1 MSAPGALKTE
11 REILSS
17 FQELRSELDNLAA
30 RANNIA
36 AELNEHDLVLKTLE
50 PLDGSR
56 KCYRLVSAADAKS
69 LSSFTYSL
77 YRDCTFPLWVM
88 VPGKNYVL
96 LRLEHGYHW

>member
-11 REILSS
+11 REILSR

-50 PLDGSR
+50 PLDGGR
-56 KCYRLVSAADAKS
+56 KCYRLVHATC
-69 LSSFTYSL
+69 LL
-77 YRDCTFPLWVM
+77 YTHPVQRPHTAQTSHTSCWV
-88 VPGKNYVL
+88 VVICKK
-96 LRLEHGYHW
+96 

>member
-11 REILSS
+11 REILSR

-50 PLDGSR
+50 PLDGGR
-56 KCYRLVSAADAKS
+56 KCYRLVRATGATA
-69 LSSFTYSL
+69 LVCPIHNL
-77 YRDCTFPLWVM
+77 YRDCIFPL
-88 VPGKNYVL
+88 G
-96 LRLEHGYHW
+96 RGDSQEASAAET

>member
-11 REILSS
+11 REILSR

-50 PLDGSR
+50 PLDGGR
-56 KCYRLVSAADAKS
+56 KCYRLVRAADTTT
-69 LSSFTYSL
+69 LVCCIHCL
-77 YRDCTFPLWVM
+77 Y
-88 VPGKNYVL
+88 N
-96 LRLEHGYHW
+96 

>member
-11 REILSS
+11 REILSR

-50 PLDGSR
+50 PLDGGR
-56 KCYRLVSAADAKS
+56 KCYRLVSATDAKS
-69 LSSFTYSL
+69 LSFFLYSL
-77 YRDCTFPLWVM
+77 YRDCTFLLWV
-88 VPGKNYVL
+88 VVTHKNYAL
-96 LRLEHGYHW
+96 LRVGTR